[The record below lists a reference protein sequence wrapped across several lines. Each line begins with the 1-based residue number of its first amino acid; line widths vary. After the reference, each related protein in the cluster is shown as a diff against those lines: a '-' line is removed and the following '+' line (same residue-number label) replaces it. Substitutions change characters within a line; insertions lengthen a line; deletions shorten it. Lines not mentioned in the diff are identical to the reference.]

1 MVFELSFLFFVMHHI
16 SKSAIVPFSPQQ
28 MYELVNNINDYPQFL
43 NWCEGASILNQS
55 DDQIT
60 ASVQINKG
68 GLKQTFSTLNK
79 LKPFRLI
86 EMQLLEGPFEQFLGE
101 WRFEPLGD
109 NAAKV
114 FLDLKFKFKSKL
126 LDLTLSPIFTKIA
139 NSQLDAFV
147 ARAKKIYD

>member
-1 MVFELSFLFFVMHHI
+1 M
-16 SKSAIVPFSPQQ
+16 PFSPQQ

-55 DDQIT
+55 DHQIT

-68 GLKQTFSTLNK
+68 GLKQTFSTLNT

-86 EMQLLEGPFEQFLGE
+86 EMNLLDGPFEHFSGE
-101 WRFEPLGD
+101 WRFEPLGE

-114 FLDLKFKFKSKL
+114 FLNLQFKFKSKL
-126 LDLTLSPIFTKIA
+126 LDMSLTPIFTKIA

-147 ARAKKIYD
+147 ARANKIYS

>member
-1 MVFELSFLFFVMHHI
+1 
-16 SKSAIVPFSPQQ
+16 

-55 DDQIT
+55 DHQIT

-68 GLKQTFSTLNK
+68 GLKHTFSTLNT

-86 EMQLLEGPFEQFLGE
+86 EMQLLEGPFEQLSGE

-114 FLDLKFKFKSKL
+114 FLSLQFKFKSKL
-126 LDLTLSPIFTKIA
+126 LDLTLSPIFTQIA

-147 ARAKKIYD
+147 ARAKKIYS

>member
-1 MVFELSFLFFVMHHI
+1 
-16 SKSAIVPFSPQQ
+16 

-55 DDQIT
+55 DHQIT

-68 GLKQTFSTLNK
+68 GLKQTFSTLNT

-86 EMQLLEGPFEQFLGE
+86 EMKLLDGPFEHFSGE
-101 WRFEPLGD
+101 WRFEPLGE

-114 FLDLKFKFKSKL
+114 FLNLQFKFKSKL
-126 LDLTLSPIFTKIA
+126 LDMSLTPIFTKIA

-147 ARAKKIYD
+147 TRANKIYS

>member
-1 MVFELSFLFFVMHHI
+1 
-16 SKSAIVPFSPQQ
+16 

-55 DDQIT
+55 DHQIT

-68 GLKQTFSTLNK
+68 GLKQTFSTINT

-86 EMQLLEGPFEQFLGE
+86 EMKLLDGPFEHFSGE
-101 WRFEPLGD
+101 WRFEPLGE
-109 NAAKV
+109 NAVKV
-114 FLDLKFKFKSKL
+114 FLNLQFKFKSKL
-126 LDLTLSPIFTKIA
+126 LDMSLTPIFTKIA

-147 ARAKKIYD
+147 ARANKIYS